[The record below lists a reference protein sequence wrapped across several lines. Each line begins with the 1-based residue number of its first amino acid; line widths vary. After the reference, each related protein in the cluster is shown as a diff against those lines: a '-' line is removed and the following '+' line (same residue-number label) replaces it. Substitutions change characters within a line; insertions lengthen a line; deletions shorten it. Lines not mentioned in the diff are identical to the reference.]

1 MNSLKFLG
9 YIFAR
14 IGLMIILAVF
24 GAFTGVILF
33 PSIVTLLPSS
43 MMSVKT
49 FMINPNVESA
59 IAFIIMTVFFL
70 RIFYDDGKRHA
81 AYESW
86 SSVSI
91 TIVYLLMLVVYFI
104 PVIFRDSFSAEG
116 KGDVFYLIYYYP
128 CHWLSE
134 GLGLDYMISVLVGMG
149 VLLAMSYAVYLLAF
163 RIYVHKHPVILK
175 SMTAPI
181 VAEDEENS
189 GETS

>member
-1 MNSLKFLG
+1 MDSLKFLG
-9 YIFAR
+9 YISAR
-14 IGLMIILAVF
+14 IGLMIILSVF

-59 IAFIIMTVFFL
+59 IAFIIMAAFFL

-86 SSVSI
+86 SSVNI
-91 TIVYLLMLVVYFI
+91 TIVYLIMLVVYFI
-104 PVIFRDSFSAEG
+104 PAIFRDSFSAEG

-128 CHWLSE
+128 CHWLSD
-134 GLGLDYMISVLVGMG
+134 GLGLDYMVSVLLGMG
-149 VLLAMSYAVYLLAF
+149 ILLVMSFAVYLLAF
-163 RIYVHKHPVILK
+163 KIYVHKHPVILK
-175 SMTAPI
+175 DMTAPA

-189 GETS
+189 GETP